1 MCRLA
6 LVSPMAIH
14 KQGFHPTAILGA
26 FGASIG
32 ISKILKNSDINKQ
45 LHPLEYW

>member
-32 ISKILKNSDINKQ
+32 ISKILKNSVLQ
-45 LHPLEYW
+45 TTSS